1 MSETMGMFGHV
12 PTPAEIEAK
21 AFVTSA
27 EPWAYQWSWA
37 AYCTGLSDAGVPDVA
52 VAKLIMAACKGEF
65 TGNVSLGGIGDLD
78 EPDWDDDPDT
88 ETDDLEDTTDL
99 GRRDAR

>member
-1 MSETMGMFGHV
+1 MTDTMGMFGHV
-12 PTPAEIEAK
+12 PTPTEIEAK

-27 EPWAYQWSWA
+27 EPWAHQWSWA
-37 AYCTGLSDAGVPDVA
+37 AYCCGLSDAGVPDVA

-65 TGNVSLGGIGDLD
+65 TGNVSLGDLD
-78 EPDWDDDPDT
+78 EPDDMDEPEDDDLD
-88 ETDDLEDTTDL
+88 DTTDL

>member
-12 PTPAEIEAK
+12 PTPEEIEAK

-37 AYCTGLSDAGVPDVA
+37 AYCCGLSDAGVPDVA

-65 TGNVSLGGIGDLD
+65 TGNASLGDLD
-78 EPDWDDDPDT
+78 EPDWDDDPDPD
-88 ETDDLEDTTDL
+88 ELEDTTDL

>member
-12 PTPAEIEAK
+12 PTPEEIEAK

-37 AYCTGLSDAGVPDVA
+37 AYCCGLSDAGVPDVA

-65 TGNVSLGGIGDLD
+65 TGNVSLSDLD
-78 EPDWDDDPDT
+78 EPDWGDDPDT
-88 ETDDLEDTTDL
+88 DTDDLEDTTDL

>member
-1 MSETMGMFGHV
+1 MNETQMGMFGHV

-37 AYCTGLSDAGVPDVA
+37 AYCTGLSDAGVPDAA
-52 VAKLIMAACKGEF
+52 VAKLLMAACKGEF
-65 TGNVSLGGIGDLD
+65 TGNVSL
-78 EPDWDDDPDT
+78 PHDDP
-88 ETDDLEDTTDL
+88 EEE
-99 GRRDAR
+99 